1 MKLTMLLLVLLY
13 LISFL
18 FAADN
23 TGIVKYVCGEV
34 KYKAGNSAKFTNL
47 SINDT
52 VQLNGTIKT
61 GLDSEVE
68 IKWSDKTVSKLSA
81 NKTSLVSA
89 LYDETH
95 KSGNWKGKLNDKLNQ
110 LSLQNKQKSTTV
122 AGVRRD
128 EAEVKVESDLYWDT
142 EPMIA
147 LDKAVEVFQKQKYA
161 EAIPLFLQIIEQ
173 APLNKAAE
181 SSRGYLIISYNETG
195 DKDQRDFQIQKLK
208 EDFPNSI
215 LIESLDIKD
224 K

>member
-1 MKLTMLLLVLLY
+1 MKYIILAFIILY
-13 LISFL
+13 LASCL
-18 FAADN
+18 CAADN
-23 TGIVKYVCGEV
+23 TGVVKYVCGDV
-34 KYKAGNSAKFTNL
+34 KYKASNSTKFVNL
-47 SINDT
+47 SINDK

-68 IKWSDKTVSKLSA
+68 IKWSDKTVSKLAA
-81 NKTSLVSA
+81 NKTSLVST
-89 LYDETH
+89 LYDDAH
-95 KSGNWKGKLNDKLNQ
+95 KTGNWKGKLGDKLNQ

-122 AGVRRD
+122 AGVRRE
-128 EAEVKVESDLYWDT
+128 EADVKVESDLYWDT
-142 EPMIA
+142 EPMPS
-147 LDKAVEVFQKQKYA
+147 LEKAVEIFQKQKYE

-195 DKDQRDFQIQKLK
+195 DVAKRDYHIQKLK

-215 LIESLDIKD
+215 LIESLDIQD

>member
-1 MKLTMLLLVLLY
+1 MKKIIVLLVLLY
-13 LISFL
+13 MVSCL

-23 TGIVKYVCGEV
+23 KGIVKYLCGEV
-34 KYKAGNSAKFTNL
+34 KYKAGNSAKFINL

-128 EAEVKVESDLYWDT
+128 EAEVKVESELYWDT

-147 LDKAVEVFQKQKYA
+147 LDKAVEIFQKQKFA

-195 DKDQRDFQIQKLK
+195 DKDQRDFQLQKLK

-215 LIESLDIKD
+215 LIESLDIKE